1 MPSGPLEDGSQPDR
15 DKFDNDPDTDSGISE
30 LSDLSI
36 PATLQAFLDSPRRFV
51 LGAVLTAFLESTFG
65 IVEIVIDGFL
75 LVLAG
80 SEPSTFDAPG
90 ETLGIADIPV
100 KIAGDLGGVGESIG
114 DTLISTVRTING
126 GIFEAAGA
134 AGPLSPIVVTVI
146 VVGEI
151 VVALVLFRR
160 IVYIVADLLQ
170 LGGLTE

>member
-1 MPSGPLEDGSQPDR
+1 MSQADPNAGSGD
-15 DKFDNDPDTDSGISE
+15 DSGGGISGWG
-30 LSDLSI
+30 DLSL
-36 PATLQAFLDSPRRFV
+36 PSTLQAFLDSPRRFV
-51 LGAVLTAFLESTFG
+51 LGAILTTLLEGAFGVVSQFIDTVLLIFG
-65 IVEIVIDGFL
+65 
-75 LVLAG
+75 G
-80 SEPSTFDAPG
+80 SKPARFDAPG

-100 KIAGDLGGVGESIG
+100 AIAADLGSVTGSLG

-151 VVALVLFRR
+151 VVALVVFRR
-160 IVYIVADLLQ
+160 IVYVVADLLQ